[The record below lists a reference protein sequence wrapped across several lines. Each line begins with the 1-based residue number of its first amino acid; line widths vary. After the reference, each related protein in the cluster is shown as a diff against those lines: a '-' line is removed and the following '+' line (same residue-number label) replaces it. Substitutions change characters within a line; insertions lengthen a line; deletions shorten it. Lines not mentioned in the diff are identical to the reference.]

1 MKEIKS
7 FRKFKMDTLNDVS
20 SFYVYHN
27 HFNWHIFT
35 IAGDGLFLNSGLPLD
50 AFKRTSDGLYI
61 LPDCD
66 VI

>member
-7 FRKFKMDTLNDVS
+7 FYKFKLDTLNDVS

-27 HFNWHIFT
+27 HYNWHIFT
-35 IAGDGLFLNSGLPLD
+35 IACEGLFLNSGLPS
-50 AFKRTSDGLYI
+50 AFKRTDDGLYI